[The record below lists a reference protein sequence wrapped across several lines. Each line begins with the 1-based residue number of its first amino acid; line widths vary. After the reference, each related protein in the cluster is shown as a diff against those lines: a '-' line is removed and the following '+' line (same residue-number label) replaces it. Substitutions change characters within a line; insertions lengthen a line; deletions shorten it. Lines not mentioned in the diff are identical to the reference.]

1 MCKMYYRFNW
11 IFFFPGCTSAG
22 AHFNPHGKTHGS
34 PTDEERHA
42 GDLGN
47 VIAGED
53 GKAVVNIKDQ
63 QISLTGPLSVIGR
76 TVVVSYIIN
85 Y

>member
-1 MCKMYYRFNW
+1 V
-11 IFFFPGCTSAG
+11 
-22 AHFNPHGKTHGS
+22 
-34 PTDEERHA
+34 RHA

-53 GKAVVNIKDQ
+53 GKAIINITDK

-76 TVVVSYIIN
+76 TVVVS
-85 Y
+85 